1 MLERKSY
8 KDLSLLFR
16 ISQRG
21 ITQNAHLVGRTFAAY
36 IENAGK
42 KIVEEVKDPIGKVK
56 LVR

>member
-21 ITQNAHLVGRTFAAY
+21 VLQNAHLVGRSFAAY
-36 IENAGK
+36 IESVGK
-42 KIVEEVKDPIGKVK
+42 KIVEEVKDPIGKIK
-56 LVR
+56 QF